1 MEINMK
7 KLDKSDVR
15 QKLFKIEILRRWLLQ
30 PQFIALGLTVGE
42 GQPRI
47 LKALYTKGSM
57 MQRELADICLID
69 TTTIS
74 RTLDKM
80 ERAGLI
86 KRTSKPNC
94 RRSWLIELTPD
105 GRRKAEN
112 VIDIF
117 KTTDD
122 TFCKG
127 LSNEELEY
135 LINILDKIEVNLE
148 GNI

>member
-1 MEINMK
+1 
-7 KLDKSDVR
+7 
-15 QKLFKIEILRRWLLQ
+15 
-30 PQFIALGLTVGE
+30 
-42 GQPRI
+42 
-47 LKALYTKGSM
+47 

-148 GNI
+148 DNILKS